1 MLKLADFLNAGCDV
15 KVLFADLHGFL
26 DNMKSSWEALEHRC
40 AYYTFII
47 RAMLRAVGVNVD
59 ADGATPAGVGNLEFV
74 RGSSYQLD
82 KAFTL
87 DVYKMSV
94 LVTTGDT
101 TRAGA
106 EVVKQTANPLM
117 SNLLYPILQAL
128 DEEHLGADIQFG
140 GVDQRKIFMF
150 SRENIHKIGY
160 RKRAYLMNPL
170 IPGLGKSGKMSSS
183 EPLSKVDFDDSAD
196 ALAAKIRKSFCASP
210 IDFPDDPEAA
220 ANAMSNGLLAICKFI
235 LFRWIEIKAGAVQ
248 FRCKDAVYATFD
260 ELQAAFRSGA
270 VYPNELKKA
279 VTPLLEQMLG
289 PIRAMITDEAH
300 EGTRLLLR
308 AYPEVAETR
317 KKEAQLAAARGKGPT
332 TFAAANVVV
341 GLIVDDAQPQDGAAP
356 GVRRCTVD
364 LGGGERLVV
373 ISPLVPAADAKGR
386 RVAVLRNHGAKLY
399 HVVGTETQVRLL
411 YVLAKDGATKHLITP
426 PADAAPGEPITCDGV
441 DGEPVDELAR
451 HWSKVAAK
459 LATNADG
466 VPCWDGVPM
475 NASGV
480 PLLASEHKE
489 CAIECD
495 EREKPAKAEKPAAAA
510 ASSTAASSTS
520 TKKGGKAA
528 AAAEEKPLDVSRLQL
543 LVGKIVDVEVHA
555 EADSLYVEKID
566 LGEAS
571 GPRTV
576 VSGLRKHIPI
586 EQMRDRLVIVVANL
600 KPSNLKG
607 IKSFGMVLCGAN
619 ADRSVIEFVD
629 PPAGSKVGEPIV
641 CDGFVGAPDDVVD
654 VKKANNAWTGVMP
667 DLRCNGAAEGTY
679 KGVALKTSAGVC
691 KCATLTNCQIS

>member
-1 MLKLADFLNAGCDV
+1 
-15 KVLFADLHGFL
+15 
-26 DNMKSSWEALEHRC
+26 
-40 AYYTFII
+40 
-47 RAMLRAVGVNVD
+47 
-59 ADGATPAGVGNLEFV
+59 
-74 RGSSYQLD
+74 
-82 KAFTL
+82 
-87 DVYKMSV
+87 
-94 LVTTGDT
+94 
-101 TRAGA
+101 
-106 EVVKQTANPLM
+106 
-117 SNLLYPILQAL
+117 
-128 DEEHLGADIQFG
+128 
-140 GVDQRKIFMF
+140 
-150 SRENIHKIGY
+150 
-160 RKRAYLMNPL
+160 
-170 IPGLGKSGKMSSS
+170 
-183 EPLSKVDFDDSAD
+183 
-196 ALAAKIRKSFCASP
+196 
-210 IDFPDDPEAA
+210 
-220 ANAMSNGLLAICKFI
+220 MSNGLLAICKFI

-248 FRCKDAVYATFD
+248 FRCKDVVYATFD
-260 ELQAAFRSGA
+260 ELQNAFRSGT
-270 VYPNELKKA
+270 VYPNELKQA

-289 PIRAMITDEAH
+289 PIRAMITDEAQ

-308 AYPEVAETR
+308 AYPEVGDTR
-317 KKEAQLAAARGKGPT
+317 KKEAQLAAARAKGPT

-341 GLIVDDAQPQDGAAP
+341 GVIVDEPQPQDGAAP

-364 LGGGERLVV
+364 LGAGERLVV
-373 ISPLVPAADAKGR
+373 ISPLVPATDAKGR

-411 YVLAKDGATKHLITP
+411 YVLAKDGTTKHLITP
-426 PADAAPGEPITCDGV
+426 PADAAPGELIACDGV
-441 DGEPVDELAR
+441 DGEPVEELAR
-451 HWSKVAAK
+451 NWSKVAAK

-475 NASGV
+475 NVSGV

-495 EREKPAKAEKPAAAA
+495 EREKPTKAEKPAAAA
-510 ASSTAASSTS
+510 AAATSSSAASSSTS

-528 AAAEEKPLDVSRLQL
+528 APAEEKPLDVSRLQL

-641 CDGFVGAPDDVVD
+641 CDGFVGHARRSCRREEGEQRMDGRHARPAMQRRRRGHVQGRCAQDVGGRVQ
-654 VKKANNAWTGVMP
+654 VRNTHRLPNQ
-667 DLRCNGAAEGTY
+667 LRNSWRISLFFFCF
-679 KGVALKTSAGVC
+679 VC
-691 KCATLTNCQIS
+691 LCCFFKSSSQRHRRRHRRHRRHRYCYCCWYCYCQWAQSQQRRWWAH